1 MPEIARDSRV
11 VAVDWE
17 RLFGVLDRIAGGR
30 SARLRVPEAA
40 REALPVRRAFRTV
53 AWVLGLVFLVGGAAV
68 VQAVRVSGAGEVV
81 HPVVWWRL
89 LVIFAIAATLF
100 YFWFRAQAGWWWA
113 YSRLRLFSVVF
124 PVIAVSTCLIPGLY
138 PGWMIIE
145 QLVFS
150 ALVLICFVLL
160 SQPEVRSAY
169 RKPAPPSAS

>member
-1 MPEIARDSRV
+1 M
-11 VAVDWE
+11 
-17 RLFGVLDRIAGGR
+17 
-30 SARLRVPEAA
+30 
-40 REALPVRRAFRTV
+40 
-53 AWVLGLVFLVGGAAV
+53 
-68 VQAVRVSGAGEVV
+68 
-81 HPVVWWRL
+81 WWRL